1 MRTAALALLAV
12 ALWRVFTALD
22 AGTAPTT
29 HARLEGTERAVTRDS
44 LHALVR
50 AGAHVSWSG
59 DLAPIAVMAEGVRS
73 PSAGWRVSVASDRG
87 VAIADSLGALDS
99 LVGGGATLVA
109 HGVRGGLEARGGAT
123 LARAAPA
130 SGARLG
136 RVLVLGRAGWE
147 SKFVVAALEEDGW
160 LVEAELRL
168 SDTVMVR
175 QGRSGSLRI
184 ATHSAVVVLDAVNA
198 QVAEGIT
205 QFVRAGGGVVLAG
218 EGAGAR
224 ALGALA
230 PARVVRVEAPRVR
243 SFVGNAPLDALPLHV
258 LGNARVDAVLLDRR
272 DGRLV
277 EAARRVGAG
286 RVVQSGYA
294 ETWRWRMEGESG
306 SPVAHRAHWSRLVSA
321 AAADLAVGSAVTGA
335 LTGAQ
340 TGAVTGAEGA
350 PLAATI
356 QALGPPSDVPRSTT
370 SRGPTLPPWLGGLVL
385 SLLLAEWASR
395 RARGAA

>member
-1 MRTAALALLAV
+1 MAALALLVA
-12 ALWRVFTALD
+12 ALWRAYSALD
-22 AGTAPTT
+22 GGQAPTT
-29 HARLEGTERAVTRDS
+29 HARLEGTERASTRDS
-44 LHALVR
+44 LAALAR
-50 AGAHVSWSG
+50 AGQRVSWSG

-87 VAIADSLGALDS
+87 VAVADSLGALDS

-109 HGVRGGLEARGGAT
+109 HGVRGGLEAREGAT
-123 LARAAPA
+123 MARADPA
-130 SGARLG
+130 ASASLG

-175 QGRSGSLRI
+175 QGRSGPLGI
-184 ATHSAVVVLDAVNA
+184 ETHSAVVVLDAVTA
-198 QVAEGIT
+198 EVAEGIT
-205 QFVRAGGGVVLAG
+205 RFVRAGGGLVLAG
-218 EGAGAR
+218 DGAGAR
-224 ALGALA
+224 ALRALA
-230 PARVVRVEAPRVR
+230 PASVLRVEAPRVR
-243 SFVGNAPLDALPLHV
+243 TFVGNAPLDALPLHV
-258 LGNARVDAVLLDRR
+258 LGNARADAVVLDRR
-272 DGRLV
+272 DGRLA

-321 AAADLAVGSAVTGA
+321 AAADQAVNGGISGGVNS
-335 LTGAQ
+335 
-340 TGAVTGAEGA
+340 AEGA

-356 QALGPPSDVPRSTT
+356 QALGPSSDVPRSTT
-370 SRGPTLPPWLGGLVL
+370 RRGPTLPPWLGGLVL
-385 SLLLAEWASR
+385 ALLLAEWTSR